1 MRRSSRRVRKM
12 TEGLKLNEQQKKA
25 QRSRS
30 LALGIALAAFVVIVY
45 IATFAKMGANMSA
58 GG

>member
-1 MRRSSRRVRKM
+1 M
-12 TEGLKLNEQQKKA
+12 TGGLQLNEQQKKA

-30 LALGIALAAFVVIVY
+30 IALGVALAAFVVIVY
-45 IATFAKMGANMSA
+45 FATFAKMGANMSA